1 MYYDNYQ
8 ELLKLLASYPQGIAM
23 AELES
28 LYLNSVNRRTLQR
41 WLNVLIEENKVIRL
55 GKGRGTLYLAANLV
69 QEPSYQEQ
77 TYSSIPLSVEAKKLE
92 RYIQQPITRRKP
104 VGYQADFLTSY
115 IPNQSFYLT
124 EQQRSQLH
132 SYGQVLNKNDPA
144 GTFARKIAHRLLID
158 LSWNSS
164 RLEGN
169 TYSLLETERLIS
181 MGMAADGKD
190 SVETQMILN
199 HKDAIEFLIDAE
211 SDAGI
216 NRYTLLNLHGIL
228 ADNLLADQFA
238 CGRLRTIAVG
248 ISQTTF
254 LPLDNPQRLQE
265 YFEQIL
271 ATSEAIQDPFE
282 QSFFLLVHLP
292 YLQPF
297 EDVNKRVSRLA
308 ASIPL
313 IKHNLCPISFIDVP
327 KSLYINA
334 ILAVYELNKVEL
346 LRDLFIWA
354 YKRSCER
361 YSAVR
366 QTIGEPDPFRL
377 KHKELLFAA
386 VNQVVKQAM
395 SKTQAIGYIQ
405 QFAREQIEPV
415 YQFQLIEMIESELLS
430 LHEGNFARY
439 KVTPNEFKHWQQAWL

>member
-1 MYYDNYQ
+1 MYYDTHQ
-8 ELLKLLASYPQGIAM
+8 ELLKLVESYPQGIAM
-23 AELES
+23 GELES
-28 LYLNSVNRRTLQR
+28 LYLDSVNRRTIQR
-41 WLNVLIEENKVIRL
+41 WLNVLIDGGKVIRL
-55 GKGRGTLYLAANLV
+55 GKGRGTRYVSSNLV
-69 QEPSYQEQ
+69 QEPTYSEQ
-77 TYSSIPLSVEAKKLE
+77 TSSSIPLSIEAKKLE
-92 RYIQQPITRRKP
+92 QYIQQPLIRRKP
-104 VGYQADFLTSY
+104 VGYQAQFLTSY
-115 IPNQSFYLT
+115 IPNKSFYLS
-124 EQQRSQLH
+124 EEQRSQLH
-132 SYGQVLNKNDPA
+132 SYGQILNKDDPA
-144 GTFARKIAHRLLID
+144 GTFARKIADRLLID

-181 MGMAADGKD
+181 AGMASESKN

-211 SDAGI
+211 SDVGI
-216 NRYTLLNLHGIL
+216 NRYTFLNLHAML
-228 ADNLLADQFA
+228 ADNLLADQSA

-254 LPLDNPQRLQE
+254 LPLDNPQLLQE
-265 YFEQIL
+265 YFEQVL
-271 ATSEAIQDPFE
+271 VTAEAIHDPFE
-282 QSFFLLVHLP
+282 QAFFLLVHLP

-327 KSLYINA
+327 KSLYISG
-334 ILAVYELNKVEL
+334 ILAVYELNRVDL

-377 KHKELLFAA
+377 KHKELLFSAI
-386 VNQVVKQAM
+386 NQVVKQTM
-395 SKTQAIGYIQ
+395 NKTQAINYIQ
-405 QFAREQIEPV
+405 EFAKQKIESE

-439 KVTPNEFKHWQQAWL
+439 KVTPREFKRWQELW